1 MTNHREAPGEFRGAT
16 TEVGTLEIRSVDHI
30 EMFVEDIEQ
39 AAGHLRDCYGF
50 ALAGRGGPDT
60 GLRGCESLLLRQRD
74 ITVLLTTATSAD
86 HRAAEFV
93 RLHGDGVA
101 VIGIGVDDAQA
112 AFAEAVER
120 GAVPV
125 APPETFWPGG
135 SRVTFASVMGFGD
148 VEHRFVS
155 RDRPDVPFAPVI
167 DETGCGRSGGGL
179 LRAIDHFAVCVP
191 AGELDETVR
200 GYQEVFGLGQ
210 TFEERIIV
218 GSQAMD
224 SKVVQSAS
232 GQVTFTIL
240 EPDTTRDPGQIDAFV
255 ESHGG
260 AGIQHVAFLTDDITA
275 AVRGCT
281 ERGAAFL
288 PTPGEY
294 YDALTARLGPIGVT
308 VDVLRELNVL
318 ADRDHSGVM
327 LQIFS
332 RSVHPRHTLFYELID
347 RRGARTFGSNNI
359 HALYEAIERQQAAA
373 RPGSA

>member
-1 MTNHREAPGEFRGAT
+1 
-16 TEVGTLEIRSVDHI
+16 VEILSIDHI
-30 EMFVEDIEQ
+30 ELFVEDAKQ
-39 AAGHLRDCYGF
+39 LAGYLRDSFGF

-60 GLRGCESLLLRQRD
+60 GLRGCESVLLRQRE
-74 ITVLLTTATSAD
+74 ITLLLTSATSAD

-93 RLHGDGVA
+93 RSHGDGVA
-101 VIGIGVDDAQA
+101 VIGIGVEDAQA

-125 APPETFWPGG
+125 APPEVLGREG
-135 SRVTFASVMGFGD
+135 ARVTFASVSGFGD

-155 RDRPDVPFAPVI
+155 REKPEAHFAPVI
-167 DETGCGRSGGGL
+167 EETGCGQSGNGL
-179 LRAIDHFAVCVP
+179 LKTVDHLAVCVP
-191 AGELDETVR
+191 AGGLNETVR
-200 GYQEVFGLGQ
+200 HYQDVFGFSQ

-232 GQVTFTIL
+232 GKLIFTII

-260 AGIQHVAFLTDDITA
+260 AGVQHIAFLTEDITA
-275 AVRGCT
+275 AVRT
-281 ERGAAFL
+281 SAERGVRFL
-288 PTPGEY
+288 TTPPSY
-294 YDALTARLGPIGVT
+294 YEALTPRLGPIGVP
-308 VDVLRELNVL
+308 VDSLRELNIL

-327 LQIFS
+327 LQIFTES
-332 RSVHPRHTLFYELID
+332 RHPRRTLFYELID

-359 HALYEAIERQQAAA
+359 KALYEAVERQQAASQA
-373 RPGSA
+373 GLA